1 MNNFLLSGSQSCQGL
16 EVSEAAR
23 GTASSQTLLW
33 AVTSQGSTL
42 RGGGKATHPTF
53 KYTCKFSSFRLVNIT
68 SGAKPYGGPEGSHMQ
83 IKNVAAN

>member
-1 MNNFLLSGSQSCQGL
+1 MKNFLLSGSQSCQGL

-33 AVTSQGSTL
+33 EVPSRGSTL

-53 KYTCKFSSFRLVNIT
+53 KYTCKFVSLGKHHPRGQAVRWPRRVT
-68 SGAKPYGGPEGSHMQ
+68 H
-83 IKNVAAN
+83 AN